1 MRVESLSA
9 VDFRNL
15 SVPDFHPGE
24 GVNIICGA
32 NGLGKTNLIEAVWL
46 FTGCRSFRTVR
57 DKEMI
62 RLGAEKAELALRF
75 FAGGRRQDAALLL
88 DEKRRFTLNGVSL
101 PGGRLMMGE
110 FACVAFT
117 PMHLAIVEDGPEERR
132 RFLDIAISQ
141 LRPLYAKTVLE
152 YNRVLAQRN
161 AALRAA
167 KESPAMRPLVELWD
181 EPLAAKGAQ
190 MIEARMKYLE
200 QLNQKAA
207 AIYEEISAG
216 RETLSLGYRAYAR
229 EKTDA
234 GISQIKEEL
243 LRALDARRDT
253 DLEHGA
259 TGVGP
264 HREEFSISLSGKSA
278 RVYGS
283 QGQKRSAAL
292 VLKLAEAALYAEVT
306 GEEPVVLLDDVF
318 SELDPARQQYV
329 VRHFENRQVFI
340 TCCDEAPVSRL
351 ADSDVTVFHI
361 DELRGTPHV

>member
-9 VDFRNL
+9 VHFRNL
-15 SVPDFHPGE
+15 SVPEFRPGE

-32 NGLGKTNLIEAVWL
+32 NGLGKTNLIEAIWL
-46 FTGCRSFRTVR
+46 FTGCRSFRSAR
-57 DKEMI
+57 DKELI
-62 RLGAEKAELALRF
+62 RIGEEKAELTLNF

-88 DEKRRFTLNGVSL
+88 DEKRHFTLNGVNL
-101 PGGRLMMGE
+101 PGGRQMMGE

-117 PMHLAIVEDGPEERR
+117 PLHLAIVKDGPEERR

-167 KESPAMRPLVELWD
+167 KDNPAMRPLIELWE
-181 EPLAAKGAQ
+181 EPLAAKGAAI
-190 MIEARMKYLE
+190 IEARMNYLE
-200 QLNQKAA
+200 RLNEKAA
-207 AIYEEISAG
+207 AIYDEISAG
-216 RETLSLGYRAYAR
+216 REQLSLGYLAYAR

-234 GISQIKEEL
+234 NAAQIKEEL
-243 LRALDARRDT
+243 LRAIGARREA
-253 DLEHGA
+253 DLEHGS

-264 HREEFSISLSGKSA
+264 HREEFSVRLSGVSA
-278 RVYGS
+278 RTYGS
-283 QGQKRSAAL
+283 QGQQRSAAL
-292 VLKLAEAALYAEVT
+292 VLKLTEAALYAEVT

-329 VRHFENRQVFI
+329 VKHFENRQVFI
-340 TCCDEAPVSRL
+340 TCCDEASVTRL
-351 ADSDVTVFHI
+351 ADSVSVFHI
-361 DELRGTPHV
+361 EELRGIDHV